1 MNDFLMMFLPAG
13 IAVLAGKL
21 KNKDANSTGADDAIA
36 GILTEIAPALP
47 SLIQGNVGDNVA
59 DKVMLGVYRTSQ
71 AYLQSRGKLP
81 A

>member
-1 MNDFLMMFLPAG
+1 MNDFLMLFLPAG
-13 IAVLAGKL
+13 VAVLAGKL
-21 KNKDANSTGADDAIA
+21 KNKDANNTGADDAIA

-47 SLIQGNVGDNVA
+47 ALIQGNVGDNVA
-59 DKVMLGVYRTSQ
+59 DKVMLGIYQTSK